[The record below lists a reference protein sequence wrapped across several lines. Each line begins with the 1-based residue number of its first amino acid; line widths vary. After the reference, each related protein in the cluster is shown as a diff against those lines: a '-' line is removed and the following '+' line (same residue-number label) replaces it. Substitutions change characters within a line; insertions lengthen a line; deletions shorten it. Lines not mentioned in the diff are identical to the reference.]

1 MTNTVQLDH
10 VTKTFPGGI
19 TAVDNLSLIVREGEF
34 VTLLG
39 PSGCGK
45 TTTLRMIAGFEEPD
59 SGRVFLDGDDVT
71 DLPPY
76 RRKVNTV
83 FQDYALFP
91 HMSVAQNVGYGLR
104 VAGTPREEIGK
115 RVDEALRLVD
125 LLDKKFVRPAALSG
139 GQKQRVGLARALIR
153 NPQVLLL
160 DEPLSALDV
169 KLRDAMQVE
178 LKHLHQKLG
187 ITFLLV
193 THDQKEALILSD
205 RVVVMDSGR
214 IVQAGTPSELY
225 DRPATPY
232 VANFIGVS
240 NFIHAR
246 VTRVGG
252 ATIETEA
259 NGVGF
264 TVRTDGSGAMP
275 GAGDAVLLSVRPEKA
290 QVLTNGGAGAPA
302 DTNRI
307 AGRVVDHLFQG
318 NIVRLGIDIGQKL
331 PFLVDIQ
338 LNLGLGDSSLPQPGS
353 SVTLAVHPSSISLFP
368 KQRDRQD

>member
-1 MTNTVQLDH
+1 MSNTVELDQ

-19 TAVDNLSLIVREGEF
+19 VAVDTLSLAVREGEF

-59 SGRVFLDGDDVT
+59 SGRVYLDGEDVT

-91 HMSVAQNVGYGLR
+91 HMAVAQNVGYGLR
-104 VAGTPREEIGK
+104 VAGVPREDIAK
-115 RVDEALRLVD
+115 RVDDALRLVD
-125 LLDKKFVRPAALSG
+125 LLDKKNVRPSALSG

-153 NPQVLLL
+153 NPKVLLL

-187 ITFLLV
+187 ITFILV

-214 IVQAGTPSELY
+214 IVQSGTPSQLY

-246 VTRVGG
+246 VKEISGG
-252 ATIETEA
+252 VVVADA
-259 NGVGF
+259 NGVPI
-264 TVRTDGSGAMP
+264 RIRSDGSMP
-275 GAGDAVLLSVRPEKA
+275 DPSAGDGVLLAVRPEKA
-290 QVLTNGGAGAPA
+290 QILVNGATVP
-302 DTNRI
+302 DETNRI

-318 NIVRLGIDIGQKL
+318 NLVRLGIDIGQPQ

-338 LNLGLGDSSLPQPGS
+338 LNLGLGDSSLPRPGS
-353 SVTLAVHPSSISLFP
+353 SVTLAVHPSAISLFP
-368 KQRDRQD
+368 SGRAD

>member
-1 MTNTVQLDH
+1 MANTVELAQ
-10 VTKTFPGGI
+10 VSKTFPGGI
-19 TAVDNLSLIVREGEF
+19 TAVDNLSLAVREGEF

-59 SGRVFLDGDDVT
+59 QGRVFLDGEDVT

-76 RRKVNTV
+76 KRRVNTV

-104 VAGTPREEIGK
+104 VAGVSRGEIAK

-125 LLDKKFVRPAALSG
+125 LLDKKNVRPSTLSG

-153 NPQVLLL
+153 NPKVLLL

-187 ITFLLV
+187 ITFILV

-240 NFIHAR
+240 NFIRAR
-246 VTRVGG
+246 VKR
-252 ATIETEA
+252 AAANEIEAEA
-259 NGVGF
+259 NGVGIV
-264 TVRTDGSGAMP
+264 VRADGETARAS
-275 GAGDAVLLSVRPEKA
+275 AGDEVLLSVRPEKA
-290 QVLTNGGAGAPA
+290 QVLTNGAAPA
-302 DTNRI
+302 GSNGI
-307 AGRVVDHLFQG
+307 PGRVVDHLFQG
-318 NIVRLGIDIGQKL
+318 NLVRLGVDIGQKQ

-338 LNLGLGDSSLPQPGS
+338 LNLGLGDSSLPQPGTA
-353 SVTLAVHPSSISLFP
+353 VTLAVHPSAINLYP
-368 KQRDRQD
+368 GR

>member
-1 MTNTVQLDH
+1 MTNTVELEQ

-19 TAVDNLSLIVREGEF
+19 VAVDNLSLAIREGEF

-59 SGRVFLDGDDVT
+59 HGRVYLDGDDVT
-71 DLPPY
+71 DQPPY

-91 HMSVAQNVGYGLR
+91 HMSVTQNVGYGLS
-104 VAGTPREEIGK
+104 VAGTPRAEIAK
-115 RVDEALRLVD
+115 RVDDALRLVD
-125 LLDKKFVRPAALSG
+125 LLDKKDVRPSALSG

-153 NPQVLLL
+153 NPKVLLL

-214 IVQAGTPSELY
+214 IVQSGAPSDLY
-225 DRPATPY
+225 DRPASPY

-240 NFIHAR
+240 NFISAR
-246 VTRVGG
+246 VTEVADGIV
-252 ATIETEA
+252 AADA
-259 NGVGF
+259 NGI
-264 TVRTDGSGAMP
+264 TLRIRADGAPTLPQSGDRVM
-275 GAGDAVLLSVRPEKA
+275 LSVRPEKA
-290 QVLTNGGAGAPA
+290 QLLINGGGEHAES
-302 DTNRI
+302 NRVE
-307 AGRVVDHLFQG
+307 GRVVDHLFQG
-318 NIVRLGIDIGQKL
+318 NVVRLGVDIGQTQ

-338 LNLGLGDSSLPQPGS
+338 LNVGLGDSSLPRPGS
-353 SVTLAVHPSSISLFP
+353 SVTLAVHPSAINLFADES
-368 KQRDRQD
+368 RA

>member
-1 MTNTVQLDH
+1 MTNTVELDQ

-19 TAVDNLSLIVREGEF
+19 TAVDNLSLAVREGEF

-45 TTTLRMIAGFEEPD
+45 TTTLRMIAGFEDPD
-59 SGRVFLDGDDVT
+59 KGRVFLEGEDVT
-71 DLPPY
+71 GEPPY

-104 VAGTPREEIGK
+104 VAGTPREEIAK
-115 RVDEALRLVD
+115 RVDEALRQVD
-125 LLDKKFVRPAALSG
+125 LLDKKNVRPATLSG
-139 GQKQRVGLARALIR
+139 GQKQRVGLARARIR
-153 NPQVLLL
+153 NPKVLLL

-187 ITFLLV
+187 ITFILV

-214 IVQAGTPSELY
+214 IVQAGTPAELY

-240 NFIHAR
+240 NFVKAR
-246 VTRVGG
+246 VTRVGPG
-252 ATIETEA
+252 TIETEA
-259 NGVGF
+259 NGIGF
-264 TVRTDGSGAMP
+264 TVRADGQTATP
-275 GAGDAVLLSVRPEKA
+275 ATGDEVLLSVRPEKA
-290 QVLTNGGAGAPA
+290 QVLTNGATMAA
-302 DTNRI
+302 DSNRI
-307 AGRVVDHLFQG
+307 PGRVVDHLFQG
-318 NIVRLGIDIGQKL
+318 NVVRLGIDIGQAQ

-353 SVTLAVHPSSISLFP
+353 TVTLSVHPSAINLYP
-368 KQRDRQD
+368 DRR

>member
-1 MTNTVQLDH
+1 MTTIVELDR

-19 TAVDNLSLIVREGEF
+19 VAVDDLSLAIKEGEF

-45 TTTLRMIAGFEEPD
+45 TTTLRMIAGFEDPD
-59 SGRVFLDGDDVT
+59 RGRVLLSGEDVT
-71 DLPPY
+71 SLPPY
-76 RRKVNTV
+76 RRRVNTV

-91 HMSVAQNVGYGLR
+91 HMSVAQNVGYGLS
-104 VAGTPREEIGK
+104 VAGVPRAEIAQ
-115 RVDEALRLVD
+115 RVDEALKLVD
-125 LLDKKFVRPAALSG
+125 LLDKKSVRPSALSG

-153 NPQVLLL
+153 NPKVLLL

-178 LKHLHQKLG
+178 LKHLHEKLG

-205 RVVVMDSGR
+205 RVVVIDNGR

-240 NFIHAR
+240 NFVAAK
-246 VTRVGG
+246 VTDFDSGVIV
-252 ATIETEA
+252 TDA
-259 NGVGF
+259 NGVALR
-264 TVRTDGSGAMP
+264 VRADDAARLAKGAQVTL
-275 GAGDAVLLSVRPEKA
+275 AVRPEKA
-290 QVLTNGGAGAPA
+290 QLLVNGSDAPA
-302 DTNRI
+302 DSNRVS
-307 AGRVVDHLFQG
+307 GRVVDHLFQG
-318 NIVRLGIDIGQKL
+318 NVVRLGIDIGQAQ

-353 SVTLAVHPSSISLFP
+353 QVSLAIHPSAISLFP
-368 KQRDRQD
+368 DGAPS

>member
-1 MTNTVQLDH
+1 MANTVELAQ
-10 VTKTFPGGI
+10 VSKTFPGGI
-19 TAVDNLSLIVREGEF
+19 TAVDNLSLAVREGEF

-59 SGRVFLDGDDVT
+59 HGRVFLDGEDVT

-76 RRKVNTV
+76 KRRVNTV

-104 VAGTPREEIGK
+104 VAGVSRSEIAT

-125 LLDKKFVRPAALSG
+125 LLDKKNVRPATLSG

-153 NPQVLLL
+153 NPKVLLL

-187 ITFLLV
+187 ITFILV

-225 DRPATPY
+225 DHPATPY

-240 NFIHAR
+240 NFIRAR
-246 VTRVGG
+246 VKRT
-252 ATIETEA
+252 APNEIEAEA
-259 NGVGF
+259 NGVGIV
-264 TVRTDGSGAMP
+264 VRADGGIAAAK
-275 GAGDAVLLSVRPEKA
+275 AGDEVLLSVRPEKA
-290 QVLTNGGAGAPA
+290 QILTNGAAPA
-302 DTNRI
+302 GSNGI
-307 AGRVVDHLFQG
+307 PGRVVDHLFQG
-318 NIVRLGIDIGQKL
+318 NLVRLGVDIGQKQ

-338 LNLGLGDSSLPQPGS
+338 LNLGLGDSSLPQPGT
-353 SVTLAVHPSSISLFP
+353 SVTLAVHPSAINLYPGS
-368 KQRDRQD
+368 

>member
-1 MTNTVQLDH
+1 MANTVELDR

-19 TAVDNLSLIVREGEF
+19 LAVDNLSLAVRDGEF

-59 SGRVFLDGDDVT
+59 NGRVYLDGEDVT

-76 RRKVNTV
+76 RRRVNTV

-104 VAGTPREEIGK
+104 VAGVAREEVVK
-115 RVDEALRLVD
+115 RVDDALRLVD
-125 LLDKKFVRPAALSG
+125 LLDKKNVRPSALSG

-153 NPQVLLL
+153 NPKVLLL

-187 ITFLLV
+187 ITFVLV
-193 THDQKEALILSD
+193 THDQKEALVLSD

-246 VTRVGG
+246 VKEVGNG
-252 ATIETEA
+252 FVSADA
-259 NGVGF
+259 NGVSIRIRSDEM
-264 TVRTDGSGAMP
+264 TTLPR
-275 GAGDAVLLSVRPEKA
+275 AGEAVLLSVRPEKA
-290 QVLTNGGAGAPA
+290 QILVNGSTVP
-302 DTNRI
+302 DDSNRI

-318 NIVRLGIDIGQKL
+318 NLVRLGIDIGQPQ

-338 LNLGLGDSSLPQPGS
+338 LNLGFSDSRLPQPGS
-353 SVTLAVHPSSISLFP
+353 SVTLSVHPSAVSLFP
-368 KQRDRQD
+368 EMRAG

>member
-1 MTNTVQLDH
+1 MTNTVELDR

-19 TAVDNLSLIVREGEF
+19 TAVDDLSLAVREGEF

-59 SGRVFLDGDDVT
+59 RGRVYLDGEDVT

-104 VAGTPREEIGK
+104 VAGTPREEIVK

-125 LLDKKFVRPAALSG
+125 LLDKKNVRPSALSG

-153 NPQVLLL
+153 NPKVLLL

-205 RVVVMDSGR
+205 RVVVMESGR
-214 IVQAGTPSELY
+214 IVQAGTPAELY

-240 NFIHAR
+240 NFIRAR
-246 VTRVGG
+246 VKRV
-252 ATIETEA
+252 APNEVEADA
-259 NGVGF
+259 NGVGIL
-264 TVRTDGSGAMP
+264 VRTSGA
-275 GAGDAVLLSVRPEKA
+275 GATAGDEVLLSVRPEKA
-290 QVLTNGGAGAPA
+290 QLLVNGAAPAGA
-302 DTNRI
+302 NRI
-307 AGRVVDHLFQG
+307 PGRIVDHLFQG
-318 NIVRLGIDIGQKL
+318 NLVRLGVDIGQKQ

-338 LNLGLGDSSLPQPGS
+338 LNLGLGDSSLPRPGTT
-353 SVTLAVHPSSISLFP
+353 VTLAVHPSAISLFP
-368 KQRDRQD
+368 DRGGR